1 MPRVHPRHQH
11 ARWWACWQL
20 WGRTAVTQSPITF
33 PYSPST
39 PLPRL
44 THTHTHTLERD
55 TGGRSPGH
63 VDNDTPSEVATSHY
77 TQSLHAGQPPA
88 LLRFRGS
95 LLTEVIN
102 ILTTPP
108 LDHHPQRGVEQLRGL
123 GIPSTVEALT
133 SSARVAFR
141 DYILRLPA
149 PMSSR

>member
-1 MPRVHPRHQH
+1 VCTHDCEVLLPMDDCEVLLPMDSTEAWAS
-11 ARWWACWQL
+11 AR
-20 WGRTAVTQSPITF
+20 R
-33 PYSPST
+33 
-39 PLPRL
+39 
-44 THTHTHTLERD
+44 
-55 TGGRSPGH
+55 
-63 VDNDTPSEVATSHY
+63 
-77 TQSLHAGQPPA
+77 
-88 LLRFRGS
+88 RFRGS

-108 LDHHPQRGVEQLRGL
+108 LDHHAQRGVEQLRGL

>member
-1 MPRVHPRHQH
+1 MATPRAMATR
-11 ARWWACWQL
+11 
-20 WGRTAVTQSPITF
+20 GQS
-33 PYSPST
+33 SA
-39 PLPRL
+39 L
-44 THTHTHTLERD
+44 
-55 TGGRSPGH
+55 
-63 VDNDTPSEVATSHY
+63 VDRRF
-77 TQSLHAGQPPA
+77 
-88 LLRFRGS
+88 RFRGS